1 MMLHYECTEATYCH
15 QFSKLVLLLLA
26 DSSKTSKASQNRG
39 EMHLCAFLWRMK
51 FERSVRTS
59 EECKEKRRAERKDG
73 MEKAEATSKQHTAQ
87 VCYDAAS
94 SVPLYLALYLSFPPP
109 TTTAAAAPTA
119 RLSPLQ

>member
-1 MMLHYECTEATYCH
+1 MHRSDILSSVLKTEIKKPITGRNHQCTTTVDTRYRC
-15 QFSKLVLLLLA
+15 KLVLLLLA

-73 MEKAEATSKQHTAQ
+73 MEKAEATSKQHTA
-87 VCYDAAS
+87 
-94 SVPLYLALYLSFPPP
+94 
-109 TTTAAAAPTA
+109 
-119 RLSPLQ
+119 